1 MKKVISLVLALVL
14 RLALCACG
22 AESDKDKLLG
32 TWVATVNLADMINE
46 EMAGTDPTMA
56 EYMKI
61 DNLEMKFVL
70 TFNKND
76 TCSMVIDEDA
86 LAGEIDDALDILMD
100 GTKQYLEDLFADQ
113 GLDMPIDDLLD
124 MAGVSLDDLRNEL
137 AGELD
142 IADEFA
148 DMNFECNFKA
158 SKGKLYMSTSL
169 DEEIDENKY
178 DTYELK
184 DGKLIIDTDTNED
197 VPFFPMTFEKVK

>member
-14 RLALCACG
+14 CLALCACG

-46 EMAGTDPTMA
+46 EMAGSDPTMA
-56 EYMKI
+56 EYLKI

-86 LAGEIDDALDILMD
+86 LADEIDDALDILMD

-148 DMNFECNFKA
+148 DMNFEGNFKA

-169 DEEIDENKY
+169 DEEIDENTY

>member
-14 RLALCACG
+14 CLALCACG

-61 DNLEMKFVL
+61 DNLEMMFVL

-76 TCSMVIDEDA
+76 TCSMAIDEDA

-148 DMNFECNFKA
+148 DMNFEGNFKA